1 MDAHKT
7 KTEVNHEELMAIVK
21 ASGKGMEALIYV
33 SLERRKPC
41 LGKTEARLDTWE
53 ELVETEI
60 KTELEEIKAKG
71 LEANSE
77 ETEAVAEHQ
86 KVLKDEAAVELG
98 IPTGF
103 E

>member
-1 MDAHKT
+1 
-7 KTEVNHEELMAIVK
+7 
-21 ASGKGMEALIYV
+21 
-33 SLERRKPC
+33 
-41 LGKTEARLDTWE
+41 
-53 ELVETEI
+53 VETEI
-60 KTELEEIKAKG
+60 KTELEEMKAKG